1 MSGDSYS
8 PAVPASLNLDGGPDE
23 SLNIDPR
30 TKVQIPTPQFKID
43 SAQFLEFHIR

>member
-1 MSGDSYS
+1 VTAIPP

-43 SAQFLEFHIR
+43 SAQFLEFHIT